1 LISYV
6 VFLTADV
13 AYSGATPQGIANA
26 HVRFTPAPFDQY
38 RSQLTPSLC
47 DGVMKLDSHNP

>member
-1 LISYV
+1 M

-13 AYSGATPQGIANA
+13 DCSGATPQGIANA

-47 DGVMKLDSHNP
+47 DGVMKLNSHDP